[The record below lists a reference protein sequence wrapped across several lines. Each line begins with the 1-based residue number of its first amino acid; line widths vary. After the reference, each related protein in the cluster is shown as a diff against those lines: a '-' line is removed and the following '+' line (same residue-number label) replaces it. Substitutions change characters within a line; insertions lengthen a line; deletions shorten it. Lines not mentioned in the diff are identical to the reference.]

1 MLNVSLI
8 IYIYIY
14 IRINMFIVP
23 DISNVEKEEED
34 LVNDRE
40 KRLKIIKEKYMNND
54 HEEDEDELDE
64 A

>member
-1 MLNVSLI
+1 
-8 IYIYIY
+8 
-14 IRINMFIVP
+14 MFIVP

-54 HEEDEDELDE
+54 QEEDEDELDE

>member
-1 MLNVSLI
+1 
-8 IYIYIY
+8 
-14 IRINMFIVP
+14 MFIVP

-34 LVNDRE
+34 LINDRE

-54 HEEDEDELDE
+54 QEEDEDELDE

>member
-1 MLNVSLI
+1 MLNVS
-8 IYIYIY
+8 IYRYV
-14 IRINMFIVP
+14 NMFIVP

-34 LVNDRE
+34 IVNDRE

-54 HEEDEDELDE
+54 YEEDEDELDE

>member
-8 IYIYIY
+8 IYIYIHT
-14 IRINMFIVP
+14 RINMFIVP

-34 LVNDRE
+34 LINDRE

-54 HEEDEDELDE
+54 QEEDEDELDE